1 MTKRVKQHQIKVTL
15 PSNLYN
21 EYKQLVLE
29 TTSEINLSQFTRFLI
44 RKAVNQEKS
53 NTKDLQLLRSRG
65 LTYSEIG
72 QIYNISRQA
81 VQQRLKDKWNLFLSL
96 TYFYF

>member
-1 MTKRVKQHQIKVTL
+1 MTKIKQHQIKVTL

-21 EYKQLVLE
+21 EYKKLVLE

-81 VQQRLKDKWNLFLSL
+81 VQQRLKDK
-96 TYFYF
+96 

>member
-1 MTKRVKQHQIKVTL
+1 MAKIKQHQIKVTL

-53 NTKDLQLLRSRG
+53 NTKEGFTSDIR
-65 LTYSEIG
+65 E
-72 QIYNISRQA
+72 
-81 VQQRLKDKWNLFLSL
+81 
-96 TYFYF
+96 YFNKKRRDVRHKVEEFKTKTSNTVNKVYKKLNN

>member
-1 MTKRVKQHQIKVTL
+1 MPKIKQHQIKVTL

-81 VQQRLKDKWNLFLSL
+81 VQQRLKDKWNLQLN
-96 TYFYF
+96 